1 MDYNE
6 TVFKHLKKFWID
18 REIAAFSW
26 EFGRIL
32 DELPDFTVYRI
43 APSRDRSY
51 PWVYISSGL
60 GEIIGQEFIIISPIE
75 DSIHIELSLIHI

>member
-32 DELPDFTVYRI
+32 DELPDFTVYRMLLLVI
-43 APSRDRSY
+43 EAIRGF
-51 PWVYISSGL
+51 ISVL
-60 GEIIGQEFIIISPIE
+60 
-75 DSIHIELSLIHI
+75 D